1 MNLALSG
8 ARGLLPPLC
17 RVLHPAVCCFWD
29 PVPSFGRIQRTGAA
43 STHLSHS
50 WGLSVVFGVLARGIS
65 ANTAGSPAPG
75 LAASAPSLSPG
86 CLQPASSRGEVGHQ
100 ATSPGAGFG
109 TGELRRGLGSSGSKP
124 RASAGWG
131 RLEQM
136 SGRQQQA
143 LSQRLLEQRRSEPS
157 IMEEE
162 FLLPSEPRK

>member
-1 MNLALSG
+1 MNPALSG
-8 ARGLLPPLC
+8 ARALLPPLC
-17 RVLHPAVCCFWD
+17 RVLHPSVCCFWD
-29 PVPSFGRIQRTGAA
+29 PIPSFGRIQKTQAA

-50 WGLSVVFGVLARGIS
+50 WSLSVVFGVLARGIS

-75 LAASAPSLSPG
+75 LAPSLSPG
-86 CLQPASSRGEVGHQ
+86 CLQPTSSRGEVGHQ
-100 ATSPGAGFG
+100 AASPGVGFG
-109 TGELRRGLGSSGSKP
+109 TGELGRGLGREGSKP

-136 SGRQQQA
+136 SGRQQEA
-143 LSQRLLEQRRSEPS
+143 LSQRLLEQRRTEPS